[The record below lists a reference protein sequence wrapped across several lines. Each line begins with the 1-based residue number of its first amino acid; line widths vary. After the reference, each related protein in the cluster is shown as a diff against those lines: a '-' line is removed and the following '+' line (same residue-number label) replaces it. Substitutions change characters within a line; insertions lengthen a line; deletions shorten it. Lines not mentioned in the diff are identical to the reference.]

1 MKERLDVLLVQ
12 EGLAQSRE
20 KAKAVIMSGCV
31 YVNDQKEDKAGAMFD
46 ASKAR
51 IEVRGNTLRYVSR
64 GGLKLEKAIE
74 RFGIGLA
81 GAVCMDIGASTGGF
95 TDCLLKRG
103 AVRVYAVDCGTD
115 QLDISLRSDPRVISI
130 ENFNARELTAYTFGE
145 YVDIAVMDLSF
156 ISQTLV
162 LPAVAQ
168 VVKDGGKVVSLV
180 KPQFECG
187 RAALSKGGIVKKV
200 SDHIVALQRIME
212 CADATGLAVAGATV
226 SPILG
231 GDGNKEYLMHF
242 IKNGGSAVY
251 VDFEELVRR

>member
-1 MKERLDVLLVQ
+1 MRLDAAVF
-12 EGLAQSRE
+12 ERGLAKSRSR
-20 KAKAVIMSGCV
+20 AADDIRAGCV
-31 YVNDQKEDKAGAMFD
+31 LVNGLVVTKPSYAVSDSDE
-46 ASKAR
+46 
-51 IEVRGNTLRYVSR
+51 ITLPDGGHLKYVSR
-64 GGLKLEKAIE
+64 GALKLEAALDSFAIDVS
-74 RFGIGLA
+74 
-81 GAVCMDIGASTGGF
+81 GAVGADIGASTGGF

>member
-1 MKERLDVLLVQ
+1 MRLDAAVF
-12 EGLAQSRE
+12 ERGLSKSRSR
-20 KAKAVIMSGCV
+20 AADDIRAGCV
-31 YVNDQKEDKAGAMFD
+31 LVNGLIITKPSYAVSDSDE
-46 ASKAR
+46 
-51 IEVRGNTLRYVSR
+51 ITLPDGGHLKYVSR
-64 GGLKLEKAIE
+64 GALKLEAALDSFAIDVS
-74 RFGIGLA
+74 GVV
-81 GAVCMDIGASTGGF
+81 GADIGASTGGF

-130 ENFNARELTAYTFGE
+130 ENFNARELTAHTFGE

-187 RAALSKGGIVKKV
+187 RAALSKGGIVKKA
-200 SDHIVALQRIME
+200 SDHIAALRRVTE
-212 CADATGLAVAGATV
+212 CADAIGLAVAGAIV

-231 GDGNKEYLMHF
+231 GDGNKEYLMYF

-251 VDFEELVRR
+251 VDFKELVRR